1 MGYPDGER
9 RTRAVRPAGT
19 GPAALTGGPDGM
31 TIGDDVRE
39 EIARLE
45 SQIETYAET
54 IERCRKFILAGQ
66 IAIAVGAI
74 LLVGLVLNVIQF
86 DPLIMVTGFTA
97 VLGGIVALG
106 SNRSTLNQKTAAMR

>member
-1 MGYPDGER
+1 MNMDN
-9 RTRAVRPAGT
+9 
-19 GPAALTGGPDGM
+19 
-31 TIGDDVRE
+31 DVRE

-45 SQIETYAET
+45 SQIEDHAEA

-74 LLVGLVLNVIQF
+74 LLVGLVLNVIRF
-86 DPLIMVTGFTA
+86 DPLIMVAAFTA

-106 SNRSTLNQKTAAMR
+106 SNRSTLSQKTAAMQTAEAERAELIGQIDLRVVGDSRGG